1 MAKVEALVT
10 ACELVRGV
18 RRIEKTQTFQTN
30 LREVRKRSLSTV
42 NEVAS
47 AELEDIELHPG
58 RPGISCLKSCLH
70 STEGQFHLDV
80 LSDFHRGTQRRQV
93 LDVAS
98 NLQVSTSDPI
108 ATQQHV

>member
-1 MAKVEALVT
+1 MLRKAPSQANYLQTKNWPLGAQKHVEVL
-10 ACELVRGV
+10 G
-18 RRIEKTQTFQTN
+18 
-30 LREVRKRSLSTV
+30 LR
-42 NEVAS
+42 
-47 AELEDIELHPG
+47 
-58 RPGISCLKSCLH
+58 CLH